1 MHRLETP
8 VQVAAID
15 DLGQSPDDVGL
26 ELKIHRQ
33 VRVGPIPEYPHAHK
47 VRFLRL
53 DLLTRVFT
61 TVLPELS
68 RCDFVAGL
76 TDFLLDIQ
84 LDG

>member
-8 VQVAAID
+8 VQMAAID
-15 DLGQSPDDVGL
+15 DLGQCADDVGL

-47 VRFLRL
+47 VSFLRL

-61 TVLPELS
+61 TVLAELS
-68 RCDFVAGL
+68 RWDFVAGF
-76 TDFLLDIQ
+76 TDFLFNIQ
-84 LDG
+84 LDR